1 MDFGHM
7 ISVFTYLFL
16 FISADVIPAKR
27 KRKFVTPV
35 ESKTITYA
43 ENNAQKSSEQS
54 VTSIAK
60 RTEHDGKC
68 RKLFYDV
75 AAGLIFHFIFEQTMN
90 S

>member
-1 MDFGHM
+1 M
-7 ISVFTYLFL
+7 INVFTNLFR

-27 KRKFVTPV
+27 KRKFTPV

-54 VTSIAK
+54 VVSIAK

-75 AAGLIFHFIFEQTMN
+75 AVGLTLHFISKQTMN